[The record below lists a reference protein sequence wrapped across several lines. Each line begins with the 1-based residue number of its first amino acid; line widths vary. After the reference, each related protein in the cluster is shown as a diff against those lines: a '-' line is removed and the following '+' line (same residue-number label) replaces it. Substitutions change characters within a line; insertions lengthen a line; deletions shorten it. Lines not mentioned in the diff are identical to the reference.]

1 MLPLPCT
8 VLPLL
13 KKRQWVLAGAVQ
25 VLVQDAA
32 IFNQC
37 HHCPSCSRRQH
48 WHLAGLSNAICSHI
62 RTGHQ
67 SAQKIQLRSKELTGV
82 LCLCGCMS
90 LTTQAVLK

>member
-1 MLPLPCT
+1 MLPLPCI

-48 WHLAGLSNAICSHI
+48 WLLAGLMM
-62 RTGHQ
+62 Q
-67 SAQKIQLRSKELTGV
+67 SATYAQDTSQLKRS
-82 LCLCGCMS
+82 S
-90 LTTQAVLK
+90 